1 MSAKLHR
8 WKAYHPEL
16 GVKIYKNKGT
26 AEKYAGPEGY
36 IVDLYKEMAP
46 TVKTVKPRTNHVDH

>member
-1 MSAKLHR
+1 MDIMSAKLHR
-8 WKAYHPEL
+8 WKAYHPTL

-46 TVKTVKPRTNHVDH
+46 TVKTIKPRS